1 MIVIAFLLAQPF
13 LLALLLGASNK
24 TKTFAPIVA
33 LMALPLPWFLPAE
46 WILPRALAALAA
58 TLYFIRAVELSRR
71 AGPMT
76 FTKRLWCL
84 TSTFDA
90 LGSEAAAPAIVPKEI
105 LAAVPWAL
113 LAVASWWTFGQT
125 NQVALAWVLG
135 LVGFYAT
142 VETLTRATEIFY
154 RASGI
159 AIPHVQMQP
168 ILARSVS
175 EFWGQRWN
183 RPISNWLR
191 TFCYQPW
198 ARRSRPRTG
207 MAAAFLA
214 STMIHFYFIWTAL
227 GLHAGIIMASFFL
240 LQIPLVL
247 MEQRLSVRHWPR
259 VYARMWTVGVLVLA
273 SPLFVD
279 PMLRLLTAF

>member
-1 MIVIAFLLAQPF
+1 MIVIACLLALPV
-13 LLALLLGASNK
+13 LLTLLLGASSK
-24 TKTFAPIVA
+24 TKKIAPIVA

-58 TLYFIRAVELSRR
+58 TLYFIRSIELSRR
-71 AGPMT
+71 RGPVT

-90 LGSEAAAPAIVPKEI
+90 LSSEAAAPTIAPREI
-105 LAAVPWAL
+105 LAATPWAL

-125 NQVALAWVLG
+125 TQTAFIWALG
-135 LVGFYAT
+135 LVGFYSA
-142 VETLTRATEIFY
+142 VETLTRVTEIFY

-159 AIPHVQMQP
+159 EIPPVQVHPMM
-168 ILARSVS
+168 ARSVS
-175 EFWGQRWN
+175 EFWGRRWN

-198 ARRSRPRTG
+198 ARRGRPGTG

-214 STMIHFYFIWTAL
+214 STAIHFYFIWTAL
-227 GLHAGIIMASFFL
+227 GLHAGLIMASFFL

-247 MEQRLSVRHWPR
+247 MEQRLSVRKWPR
-259 VYARMWTVGVLVLA
+259 VYARTWTICVLVLA
-273 SPLFVD
+273 SPLFID
-279 PMLRLLTAF
+279 PMLRLFTTL